1 MDFNAEHDKV
11 IDFMGHVKAVQ
22 DQRKAD
28 EDFRNSDKYKLR
40 VLDNEQKNANG
51 VCLDLV
57 FSKLYKDAI
66 PLNDDYKVAYGD
78 DLDADIHDFIHDR
91 CPNGMEYY
99 IREAIKKGSKPAKD
113 IYESVCDITGNFFME
128 KSLKIEECDPDDL
141 VFRSGEDTQQK
152 IDAMNKDLALDD
164 VTSIIQNLENEMT
177 NDMKIKTESAIDDYL
192 ELKGVTEKK
201 TFNPTLFQGIM
212 IGKVNE
218 LTAMQE
224 SGKLQ
229 NQPLYN
235 TLVDYG
241 MVNETSESSIEEMAF
256 VESVKELTK
265 INLLSALC
273 LEKYSKQDIEDMA
286 NEYAYTIK

>member
-1 MDFNAEHDKV
+1 
-11 IDFMGHVKAVQ
+11 
-22 DQRKAD
+22 
-28 EDFRNSDKYKLR
+28 
-40 VLDNEQKNANG
+40 
-51 VCLDLV
+51 
-57 FSKLYKDAI
+57 
-66 PLNDDYKVAYGD
+66 
-78 DLDADIHDFIHDR
+78 
-91 CPNGMEYY
+91 
-99 IREAIKKGSKPAKD
+99 
-113 IYESVCDITGNFFME
+113 
-128 KSLKIEECDPDDL
+128 
-141 VFRSGEDTQQK
+141 
-152 IDAMNKDLALDD
+152 MNKDLALDD
-164 VTSIIQNLENEMT
+164 VTSIIRDNVKSSAISEITRAKKEKQEIQNLENEMT